1 MKKIKDFF
9 KNFKR
14 NWPHYRALL
23 LGSGDRKGFLY
34 YLVVYF
40 LSITFAFVFLYP
52 IFYMFMIS
60 LMSNTDLVDSTIM
73 WIPSRIYFNN
83 YLFAWRGL
91 GLSEGFWEGTWAFLN
106 QPNPNDETIPMF
118 TLQEK
123 LQHIEFFKLLIVLL
137 LPAIITFISGLYTE
151 HKGKVLGITLP
162 AVIILMLLPKSLVD
176 TLFVSGTTTF
186 VTVVSSALIGYG
198 LARFK
203 FKLKGF
209 LFVMLLLIYLLPKTL
224 LFIPRALIY
233 GEMGIRGT
241 MFALWVPA
249 FFGAGI
255 QATFFILIF
264 YQFFSMMPG
273 QIEESA
279 YLDGASSLKIFV
291 KIAIPMA
298 LPAFVIATVY
308 GFAVNWNETFL
319 TSAYLN
325 AQIDTIPMNLQS
337 LQATWNSVAD
347 FDTSGSNVNIDYT
360 EAKSF
365 AGTLLSIL
373 PLAVMYGFIQRYF
386 IESIDKSGIAGE

>member
-1 MKKIKDFF
+1 MMEKTGNFFKDF
-9 KNFKR
+9 KQ
-14 NWPHYRALL
+14 NWPHYRALI

-34 YLVVYF
+34 YTVVYF

-73 WIPSRIYFNN
+73 WIPSSVYFDN

-91 GLSEGFWEGTWAFLN
+91 GLDQTFIQGTFATLN
-106 QPNPNDETIPMF
+106 AVDESTGLAVF
-118 TLQEK
+118 TFSEK
-123 LQHIEFFKLLIVLL
+123 LQHIESFKLLIVLL
-137 LPAIITFISGLYTE
+137 IPVFATVVGRLYTE
-151 HKGKVLGITLP
+151 DKGKLFGLSIFFT
-162 AVIILMLLPKSLVD
+162 IILLFLPKSLTD

-209 LFVMLLLIYLLPKTL
+209 LFVMLLLIYILPKTL
-224 LFIPRALIY
+224 LFIPRALMYNEI
-233 GEMGIRGT
+233 GIKGT
-241 MFALWVPA
+241 MLALWVPA
-249 FFGAGI
+249 FFGSGL

-264 YQFFSMMPG
+264 YQFFTMMPG

-279 YLDGASSLKIFV
+279 YLDGASSLKIFIR
-291 KIAIPMA
+291 IAIPMA
-298 LPAFVIATVY
+298 LPAFVIAFVY

-325 AQIDTIPMNLQS
+325 AQIDTIPMYLQS
-337 LQATWNSVAD
+337 LQSTWNSVAD
-347 FDTSGSNVNIDYT
+347 FNTSGSNVNVDYT

-365 AGTLLSIL
+365 AGTILSIL

>member
-1 MKKIKDFF
+1 MEKTGKFFKDF
-9 KNFKR
+9 KL
-14 NWPHYRALL
+14 NWPHYRARI
-23 LGSGDRKGFLY
+23 LGSGNRKGILY
-34 YLVVYF
+34 YFLVYF

-73 WIPSRIYFNN
+73 WIPSRVFFDN
-83 YLFAWRGL
+83 YLYAWRGL
-91 GLSEGFWEGTWAFLN
+91 GLDITFVKGTFGVLN
-106 QPNPNDETIPMF
+106 AVDESTGLAVY
-118 TLQEK
+118 TLTEK
-123 LQHIEFFKLLIVLL
+123 LQHIETFKFVLVCL
-137 LPAIITFISGLYTE
+137 LPVFATYLGRLYTE
-151 HKGKVLGITLP
+151 DKGKLFGTSIFLT
-162 AVIILMLLPKSLVD
+162 VILLFLPKSLTD

-186 VTVVSSALIGYG
+186 VTVISSALIGYG

-209 LFVMLLLIYLLPKTL
+209 LFVMLLLIYILPKTL
-224 LFIPRALIY
+224 LFIPRALMYNEI
-233 GEMGIRGT
+233 GIKGT

-249 FFGAGI
+249 FFGSGI

-279 YLDGASSLKIFV
+279 YLDGANSFKIFV
-291 KIAIPMA
+291 RIAIPMA
-298 LPAFVIATVY
+298 TPAFVIAFVY

-325 AQIDTIPMNLQS
+325 AQIDTIPMFLRQLQS
-337 LQATWNSVAD
+337 TWNSVAD
-347 FDTSGSNVNIDYT
+347 FNTSGSNVNVDYT

-365 AGTLLSIL
+365 AGTILSIL
-373 PLAVMYGFIQRYF
+373 PLAIMYGFIQRYF